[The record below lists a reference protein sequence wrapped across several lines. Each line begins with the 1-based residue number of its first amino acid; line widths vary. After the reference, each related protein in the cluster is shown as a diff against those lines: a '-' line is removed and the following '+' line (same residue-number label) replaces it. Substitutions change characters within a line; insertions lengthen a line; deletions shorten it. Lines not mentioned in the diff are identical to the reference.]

1 MSESLPVIDPTA
13 SIEERYESLA
23 RTLEALLDGERD
35 LIANLANASAL
46 LMGVLPSLNW
56 AGFYLMKGNELV
68 VGPFQGKPACVRI
81 ALGRG
86 VCGSAA
92 AQRRTLRV
100 DDVHAFEGHIACD
113 SASRSELVVPLIGAD
128 GRLHGVLDLDSPEPS
143 RFSEADARALEAFAA
158 RLVAGCDL

>member
-1 MSESLPVIDPTA
+1 MTGVQTCALPI
-13 SIEERYESLA
+13 
-23 RTLEALLDGERD
+23 
-35 LIANLANASAL
+35 
-46 LMGVLPSLNW
+46 W
-56 AGFYLMKGNELV
+56 
-68 VGPFQGKPACVRI
+68 
-81 ALGRG
+81 G